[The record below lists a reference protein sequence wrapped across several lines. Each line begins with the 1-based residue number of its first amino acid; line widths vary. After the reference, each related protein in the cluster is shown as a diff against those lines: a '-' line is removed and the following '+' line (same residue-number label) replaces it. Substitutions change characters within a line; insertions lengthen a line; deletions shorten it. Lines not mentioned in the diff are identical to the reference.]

1 MTQTIVEVA
10 NPLGIAVHDHLIV
23 ARNGHASHCCRAAVM
38 RAIDPMKFAVIIQ
51 ESPPQAPARRTEF
64 DTDRHQHG
72 ISLSIDNVLVTL
84 DT

>member
-1 MTQTIVEVA
+1 
-10 NPLGIAVHDHLIV
+10 
-23 ARNGHASHCCRAAVM
+23 M
-38 RAIDPMKFAVIIQ
+38 RAIDPMKFAVIVQ

-64 DTDRHQHG
+64 DTDRDQHG